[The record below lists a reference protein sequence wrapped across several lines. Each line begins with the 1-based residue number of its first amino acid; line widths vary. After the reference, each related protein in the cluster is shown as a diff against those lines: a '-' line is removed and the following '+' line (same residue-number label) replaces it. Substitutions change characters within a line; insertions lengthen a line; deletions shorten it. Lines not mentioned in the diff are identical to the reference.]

1 MQNKKMVRM
10 EKEIGAKALTL
21 ESGRV
26 ARRSDGAALVQ
37 YGETIVLVTAVI
49 SSTTREEADFV
60 PLVVDYRERAYA
72 AGKIPGGFFKREG
85 RPSDGEILASRL
97 IDRSIRPL
105 LPRELRNEVQIIAT
119 VMSAS
124 ESSQP
129 PTLAII
135 GASSALAISGFPHT
149 EAIGAVR
156 VGMLRGEFVINP
168 TDSEL
173 KESKLDLVVTGN
185 KEGIIMVEGEA
196 AKVEEEVAAKAFQ
209 EAHSHIKEIIK
220 MEEEFI
226 SQVEKKK
233 KDFPLPGIEE
243 KPRKEIE
250 EYAKDKIES
259 IGADWTKEKKDGY
272 LEKIHEEV
280 LAKFQSVYPD
290 MEGDFLLILEDLK
303 KKKMRQLIVQEGKR
317 WDTRRLDEIRSINCE
332 VGILPRVHGSGLFTR
347 GRTQS
352 LTVATL
358 GTSADEQRING
369 LQREEISKRFMLHY
383 NFPPF
388 STGEARFLRGPGRRE
403 IGHGFLAER
412 ALLPVLPPEDSFPYT
427 IRLVS
432 DILESNGSSSM
443 ASVCAGSLCLMDAGV
458 PISEPVAGVGI
469 GLVKEGDGIFILTDI
484 QGLEDR
490 FGDMDFKVA
499 GTRSGITAL
508 QLDVKI
514 SGLSLEIL
522 KEALERAKEGRNFIL
537 GEMERTIKSPRDQLS
552 RYAPHITILAL
563 PQDKIGDVIGPG
575 GRVIKGIIKETGA
588 EVDIDDMEGKVTVS
602 SADDESTKKAVGM
615 IKGIIEDPKV
625 GKVYLGKV
633 KRVTDFGAF
642 VEILPGKEGLV
653 HVSELSDRFV
663 KNASDVVKVGDEISV
678 KVLNID
684 ELGRLNLS
692 KKKAQPTGE
701 R

>member
-1 MQNKKMVRM
+1 
-10 EKEIGAKALTL
+10 
-21 ESGRV
+21 
-26 ARRSDGAALVQ
+26 
-37 YGETIVLVTAVI
+37 
-49 SSTTREEADFV
+49 
-60 PLVVDYRERAYA
+60 
-72 AGKIPGGFFKREG
+72 
-85 RPSDGEILASRL
+85 
-97 IDRSIRPL
+97 
-105 LPRELRNEVQIIAT
+105 
-119 VMSAS
+119 
-124 ESSQP
+124 
-129 PTLAII
+129 
-135 GASSALAISGFPHT
+135 
-149 EAIGAVR
+149 
-156 VGMLRGEFVINP
+156 
-168 TDSEL
+168 
-173 KESKLDLVVTGN
+173 VVTGN

-196 AKVEEEVAAKAFQ
+196 AKVEEEVVVKAFQ
-209 EAHSHIKEIIK
+209 EAHSHIKKIIQ
-220 MEEEFI
+220 MEEEFT
-226 SQVEKKK
+226 SQVQREKKG
-233 KDFPLPGIEE
+233 FPLREIEE
-243 KPRKEIE
+243 KLRKEIE
-250 EYAKDKIES
+250 EYARNKIKS

-272 LEKIHEEV
+272 LEKIREEV
-280 LAKFQSVYPD
+280 LAKFQSTYPD
-290 MEGDFLLILEDLK
+290 MEGDFLLILEESK
-303 KKKMRQLIVQEGKR
+303 KKKMRQLIAQEGKR

-352 LTVATL
+352 LAVATL

-432 DILESNGSSSM
+432 DVLESNGSSSM

-469 GLVKEGDGIFILTDI
+469 GLVKEGDRTFILTDI

-537 GEMERTIKSPRDQLS
+537 GEMEKTIKSPRDQLS
-552 RYAPHITILAL
+552 QYAPHITILDL

-602 SADDESTKKAVGM
+602 SVDDESTKKAVGM
-615 IKGIIEDPKV
+615 IKGIIEDPEV

-653 HVSELSDRFV
+653 HVSELSDTFV
-663 KNASDVVKVGDEISV
+663 KNVSDVVKVGDEISV

>member
-1 MQNKKMVRM
+1 MIKI
-10 EKEIGAKALTL
+10 EKEIGAKTLTL
-21 ESGRV
+21 ESGRI
-26 ARRSDGAALVQ
+26 ARRSDGAVLVQ

-49 SSTTREEADFV
+49 SSTTREEIDFV

-173 KESKLDLVVTGN
+173 KESKLDIVVTGN

-196 AKVEEEVAAKAFQ
+196 AKVEEEVVVKAFQ
-209 EAHSHIKEIIK
+209 EAHSHIKEIIQ

-233 KDFPLPGIEE
+233 KDFPLPEIEE
-243 KPRKEIE
+243 KLRKEIE

-272 LEKIHEEV
+272 LEKIREEV
-280 LAKFQSVYPD
+280 LTKFQSIYPD

-303 KKKMRQLIVQEGKR
+303 KKKMRQLIAQEGKR

-369 LQREEISKRFMLHY
+369 LQSEEISKRFMLHY

-388 STGEARFLRGPGRRE
+388 STGEARFMRGPGRRE

-469 GLVKEGDGIFILTDI
+469 GLVKEGDRTFILTDI

-499 GTRSGITAL
+499 GTRTGITAL

-537 GEMERTIKSPRDQLS
+537 GEMEKTIKSPRDQLS

-602 SADDESTKKAVGM
+602 SADDESTKKAVSM

-678 KVLNID
+678 RVLNID